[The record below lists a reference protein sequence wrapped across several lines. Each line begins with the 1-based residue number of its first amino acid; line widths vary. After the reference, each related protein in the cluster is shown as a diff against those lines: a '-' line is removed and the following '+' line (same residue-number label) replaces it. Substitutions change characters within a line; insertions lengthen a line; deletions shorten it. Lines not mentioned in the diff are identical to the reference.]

1 MTLFVPDS
9 RREDEPAGG
18 RPQTG
23 RSQVSAPR
31 SPRDHGSILPTG
43 LSTSG
48 VTSTHLFA
56 GGCGDM
62 VGFAGAGFDPQ
73 FAANHMAA
81 AIDTVRRNFP
91 AVRYE
96 RCDINNLDF
105 RHIPRTRVLVGSP
118 ICKEVA
124 PAGGNSTASQKP
136 VTGQAPAAD
145 GRAPAPAWS
154 RTRATAWDLIRA
166 NEVHDY
172 DMVCGENVP
181 DFVTRWALFEAW
193 ANVWDAM
200 GFNGQIVS
208 VDAAHISGPG
218 NTAAP
223 QHRHR
228 VLFVFTR
235 KGLPLP
241 DLQVRPDCLCVECG
255 PVQGVQVWAKRFSE
269 PGVRKAGTYDKQYRY
284 ACPNARCGRRVE
296 PVTLAIGDH
305 IDLTLPGRSFG
316 AGRRDRKKFTP
327 YAQETRRKVAIGL
340 QRYPGRPFLVVLRN
354 HCTVQSLDEPIGAI
368 TAEGNHHML
377 VKPGPTVDDCE
388 VQMISLR
395 TKARAQ
401 RFPDGH
407 VFEGTTAADLT
418 RQVGNA
424 VPVNVAHWLAQR
436 VLPSLN

>member
-1 MTLFVPDS
+1 
-9 RREDEPAGG
+9 
-18 RPQTG
+18 
-23 RSQVSAPR
+23 
-31 SPRDHGSILPTG
+31 
-43 LSTSG
+43 
-48 VTSTHLFA
+48 
-56 GGCGDM
+56 M

-81 AIDTVRRNFP
+81 AIATVRRNFP

-124 PAGGNSTASQKP
+124 PAGGNSTASQKS
-136 VTGQAPAAD
+136 VTDRTPRPD
-145 GRAPAPAWS
+145 GRAHAPAWS

-172 DMVCGENVP
+172 DMVRGENVP

-208 VDAAHISGPG
+208 IDAAHISGPG
-218 NTAAP
+218 NEAAP
-223 QHRHR
+223 RHRHR
-228 VLFVFTR
+228 ILFVFTR
-235 KGLPLP
+235 KGPPLP
-241 DLQVRPDCLCVECG
+241 DLQVRPDCMCVECG
-255 PVQGVQVWAKRFSE
+255 PVQGVQVWAKRFAL
-269 PGVRKAGTYDKQYRY
+269 PGVRKAGTFDKQYRY
-284 ACPNARCGRRVE
+284 ACPRARCGRRVE
-296 PVTLAIGDH
+296 PATLPIRDH
-305 IDLTLPGRSFG
+305 IDLTLPGRSAG

-327 YAQETRRKVAIGL
+327 YAEETRRKVAIGL
-340 QRYPGRPFLVVLRN
+340 QRYPDQPLLVVLRN

-388 VQMISLR
+388 VNMIKLR

-436 VLPSLN
+436 MLPSLN